1 MNHTLDRLKITLP
14 RLFGLAHEILTSPPS
29 YIPARSFVNFGEFCL
44 LTLVSVH
51 KLWPSLLIKV
61 KCVTVARLQSQVYLQ
76 LSSAKWPLRL
86 SVSSV
91 TAVNSLLHGT
101 VLQKSFVYPLLF
113 SDSHSTVNYT
123 LQANTTGFYVYR
135 IFYNKLHLDR
145 KKVRDLSEQ

>member
-1 MNHTLDRLKITLP
+1 MSHTLDRLKITLP

-76 LSSAKWPLRL
+76 LSSAKRPF
-86 SVSSV
+86 
-91 TAVNSLLHGT
+91 TA
-101 VLQKSFVYPLLF
+101 
-113 SDSHSTVNYT
+113 
-123 LQANTTGFYVYR
+123 
-135 IFYNKLHLDR
+135 
-145 KKVRDLSEQ
+145 LSELSYGSKQSFTWHSPSKKFCLPPAFLRQPQHS